1 MCWMIDNADVYA
13 EEGLK
18 INGTDMSQI
27 PTFVTGVPDGTE
39 KVRELV
45 SWKCR
50 STNMFRVYTSLLT
63 SVEQTSEC
71 APFSF

>member
-1 MCWMIDNADVYA
+1 MVDNADVYA

-39 KVRELV
+39 KVRKRASMMAEV
-45 SWKCR
+45 
-50 STNMFRVYTSLLT
+50 LT
-63 SVEQTSEC
+63 IVGSIPRC
-71 APFSF
+71 